1 MSPNQIVD
9 IKTLS
14 AYRFERA
21 NKELIS
27 AKLEKENNNYYA
39 ANNRA
44 YYAIFHA
51 VRSVLA
57 LDNVDF
63 KKHSAVIGYFNKNYI
78 LTTIF
83 DKKFGSI
90 INNAFELRQSSDY
103 QDFYMV
109 NKTETEQLITDTE
122 NFINTVKTYLQT
134 QNVAV

>member
-21 NKELIS
+21 KKELIS

-51 VRSVLA
+51 VRSILA

-63 KKHSAVIGYFNKNYI
+63 MDVACCFPGIDERPPRQKTIGQYTK
-78 LTTIF
+78 
-83 DKKFGSI
+83 
-90 INNAFELRQSSDY
+90 E
-103 QDFYMV
+103 
-109 NKTETEQLITDTE
+109 
-122 NFINTVKTYLQT
+122 
-134 QNVAV
+134 

>member
-83 DKKFGSI
+83 D
-90 INNAFELRQSSDY
+90 
-103 QDFYMV
+103 
-109 NKTETEQLITDTE
+109 
-122 NFINTVKTYLQT
+122 
-134 QNVAV
+134 